1 MVLKKEIIDTI
12 SVLCKTYNVKIYFND
27 ISEMILTKNNYD
39 ELAKSGIKDV
49 YNKYEYK
56 QLYDIKRLKTNLPL
70 ETLVMIFSQEADKY
84 FEERDARKYLKEFE
98 KLEDY
103 LIDNDYVYERI
114 DKVNSSTKD
123 EERDYHQLIAY
134 TKKSDEVFD
143 VVISKS
149 LHSYGYEKGLLELSG
164 CLVKSKDDDVE
175 GFLTADDII
184 KRLENE

>member
-1 MVLKKEIIDTI
+1 MIDKKIEQEFFDNLEENLSKADIAFKAYESGYADAIAI
-12 SVLCKTYNVKIYFND
+12 EQQNLGHCK
-27 ISEMILTKNNYD
+27 EC
-39 ELAKSGIKDV
+39 
-49 YNKYEYK
+49 
-56 QLYDIKRLKTNLPL
+56 
-70 ETLVMIFSQEADKY
+70 KY
-84 FEERDARKYLKEFE
+84 FDEQDSRKYLNEFE

-114 DKVNSSTKD
+114 DKVNSSIKD

-134 TKKSDEVFD
+134 TKKSDDVFD

-164 CLVKSKDDDVE
+164 CLVKSKDDNVE

-184 KRLENE
+184 KRLEEQNEI

>member
-1 MVLKKEIIDTI
+1 MVLIKEIIETI
-12 SVLCKTYNVKIYFND
+12 SVLCKTYNVRIYFND
-27 ISEMILTKNNYD
+27 DLEMVLTKYDYD
-39 ELAKSGIKDV
+39 ELAKTGIKDETEYEQI
-49 YNKYEYK
+49 YNMK
-56 QLYDIKRLKTNLPL
+56 DLKTSLPL

-84 FEERDARKYLKEFE
+84 FSERDSRKYLKEFE

-114 DKVNSSTKD
+114 DKVNSSIKD

-134 TKKSDEVFD
+134 TKKSDDVFD

-149 LHSYGYEKGLLELSG
+149 LHSYGYEKGLLEISG

-184 KRLENE
+184 KRLEKE